1 MKLFIFV
8 VTMLLSSLSF
18 AQINSRNI
26 SSDYDN
32 LPEQTRLAI
41 AKQIADAKAAQKP
54 ALPGVVETVAAVTP
68 ERLNEWA
75 EKGKGIGMAI
85 GSAAKEL
92 GIAANDFLK
101 TDAGKMT
108 MGIILWKMLGHD
120 VTHFIGGFVFFFSLA
135 SIWVYIYRRTCL
147 VSSITL
153 TPIQLKV
160 LGVEVT
166 RNIKTTEYN
175 QRPGDGEHFFLMV
188 IGVAIILVSGVI
200 IFVT

>member
-1 MKLFIFV
+1 MKRFIFV

-18 AQINSRNI
+18 AGIDSRAI
-26 SSDYDN
+26 SGDFND
-32 LPEQTRLAI
+32 LPEHTKLAI

-54 ALPGVVETVAAVTP
+54 SLPGVVETVAAVTP

-120 VTHFIGGFVFFFSLA
+120 ITHFIGGFVFFFTLA

-147 VSSITL
+147 VGKITL
-153 TPIQLKV
+153 TPVQLKV

-166 RNIKTTEYN
+166 RNVKTVEYN
-175 QRPGDGEHFFLMV
+175 QKPGDGEQFFLMV
-188 IGVAIILVSGVI
+188 IGLAIMIFSGLI

>member
-1 MKLFIFV
+1 MKRFIV
-8 VTMLLSSLSF
+8 ALLLVFSSF
-18 AQINSRNI
+18 AFAGIDSRAI
-26 SSDYDN
+26 SGDFND
-32 LPEQTRLAI
+32 LPEQTKLAI
-41 AKQIADAKAAQKP
+41 AKQIADAKASQKP

-120 VTHFIGGFVFFFSLA
+120 ITHFIGGFVFFFSLA

-153 TPIQLKV
+153 TPVQLKV

-188 IGVAIILVSGVI
+188 IGVAIILVSGII
-200 IFVT
+200 IFAT

>member
-1 MKLFIFV
+1 MKRFIFA
-8 VTMLLSSLSF
+8 VTMLFSSLVF
-18 AQINSRNI
+18 AGIDSRAI
-26 SSDYDN
+26 ASDYND
-32 LPEQTRLAI
+32 LPEATKLEI
-41 AKQIADAKAAQKP
+41 AKTIAAAKAAQKQ

-120 VTHFIGGFVFFFSLA
+120 ITHFMGGFVFFFTLA

-175 QRPGDGEHFFLMV
+175 QRPGDGEQFFLMV
-188 IGVAIILVSGVI
+188 IGLAIMIFSGLI
-200 IFVT
+200 IFAT